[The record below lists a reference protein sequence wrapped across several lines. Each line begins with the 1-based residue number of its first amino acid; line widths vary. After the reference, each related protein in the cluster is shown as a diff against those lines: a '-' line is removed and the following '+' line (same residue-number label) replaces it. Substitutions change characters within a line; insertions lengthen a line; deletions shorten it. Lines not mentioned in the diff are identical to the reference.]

1 VGEMED
7 KELKL
12 VYRRAIEGIILYN
25 QYRNNLNFEMSAD
38 MGQQLLAVNDMLVLN
53 NIKKGEEINKKIDE
67 LKRQL
72 SSSEVS

>member
-1 VGEMED
+1 MED

-53 NIKKGEEINKKIDE
+53 NIKKGEEISKKIDE

>member
-1 VGEMED
+1 MED
-7 KELKL
+7 QELKL

>member
-1 VGEMED
+1 MED

-25 QYRNNLNFEMSAD
+25 QYRNNLNFEKSAEI
-38 MGQQLLAVNDMLVLN
+38 GQQLLAVNDMLVLN
-53 NIKKGEEINKKIDE
+53 NIKKGEEISEKIDE
-67 LKRQL
+67 LKRKL

>member
-1 VGEMED
+1 MED